1 MAHIS
6 LPLMSKTAW
15 GTIGKSL
22 SFARHFKSC
31 YVKRYSKPTDRRTPK
46 QDAQRLRFSCA
57 KLVWSSLAAASRDLW
72 INFLMP
78 QAWCKNNPFLHTNL
92 GTGYP
97 CRETPNLPGVP
108 YNRKSE
114 WIVGLAKI
122 GITPIGTKTLWI

>member
-1 MAHIS
+1 MAKLT
-6 LPLMSKTAW
+6 LPLLSKTAW
-15 GTIGKSL
+15 GSIGKALTFS
-22 SFARHFKSC
+22 RRFKIC
-31 YVKRYSKPTDRRTPK
+31 YVKPYSKPNDKRSPK

-57 KLVWSSLAAASRDLW
+57 KIVWAALSSASSDLW
-72 INFLMP
+72 KKFLMP

-97 CRETPNLPGVP
+97 CREVPNLPGLP

>member
-1 MAHIS
+1 MVKIL
-6 LPLMSKTAW
+6 LPCMSKIAW
-15 GTIGKSL
+15 GSVGKTITFSRHLKS
-22 SFARHFKSC
+22 SYAKHW
-31 YVKRYSKPTDRRTPK
+31 SKPNNKRSPK

-57 KLVWSSLAAASRDLW
+57 KLIWANLTSLSRDLW
-72 INFLMP
+72 VKFLMP
-78 QAWCKNNPFLHTNL
+78 QPWCKNNPFLHTNL

-122 GITPIGTKTLWI
+122 GITPIGIKTLWI